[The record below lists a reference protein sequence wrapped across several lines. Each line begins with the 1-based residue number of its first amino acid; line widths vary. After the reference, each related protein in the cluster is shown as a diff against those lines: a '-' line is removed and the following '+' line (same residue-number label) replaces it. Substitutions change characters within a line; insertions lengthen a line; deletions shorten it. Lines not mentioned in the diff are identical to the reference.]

1 MDWITTFDVSGDE
14 IFNSLDILIILFNV
28 LFWRIFYKQVI
39 KSTIDYKK
47 ELSDTDIV
55 YVNAKGI
62 VKELDKFQN
71 QLDKQ

>member
-1 MDWITTFDVSGDE
+1 MDWITTFDVSGDD
-14 IFNSLDILIILFNV
+14 IFNSLVILIILFNV

>member
-1 MDWITTFDVSGDE
+1 MDWITTFDVSGDD

-55 YVNAKGI
+55 YVNDKGI

>member
-1 MDWITTFDVSGDE
+1 MCYE
-14 IFNSLDILIILFNV
+14 IFYILIILFNV

>member
-1 MDWITTFDVSGDE
+1 MDWITTFDVSGDD
-14 IFNSLDILIILFNV
+14 IFNSLDILIILINV

>member
-1 MDWITTFDVSGDE
+1 MDWITTFDVSGDD
-14 IFNSLDILIILFNV
+14 IFTSLDILIILFNV

>member
-1 MDWITTFDVSGDE
+1 MDWITTFDVSGDD

-47 ELSDTDIV
+47 ELSDTAIV

>member
-1 MDWITTFDVSGDE
+1 MDWITTFDVSGDY

>member
-28 LFWRIFYKQVI
+28 LFWRTFYKQVV

-47 ELSDTDIV
+47 ELSDTDVV